1 MKEGPEFISIGIITK
16 AHGIKGEV
24 LVSSLTDNA
33 GQFQKLKHVFLAR
46 EDGKRTEITIQQVR
60 QKNDRFIIKFSGIEN
75 RDQAET
81 LKKVLIEKR
90 LEDGDVLS
98 SDEYY
103 IFDLVGLEVYTTNH
117 QLLGRIKEVLTL
129 PANDVY
135 IVQGEDT
142 QFLIPAIKSVVKKV
156 DLEKEIMLIEHLEG
170 LL

>member
-1 MKEGPEFISIGIITK
+1 MKKRPEFISIGIITK

-33 GQFQKLKHVFLAR
+33 EQFQKLKNVFLTQQ
-46 EDGKRTEITIQQVR
+46 DGTRTKIAIKQVR
-60 QKNDRFIIKFSGIEN
+60 QKIDRFIIKFSGIEN

-81 LKKVLIEKR
+81 LKSCLIEKR
-90 LEDGDVLS
+90 LEVGEKLS

-103 IFDLVGLEVYTTNH
+103 IFDLVGLEVYTTSH

-135 IVQGEDT
+135 IVQSENT
-142 QFLIPAIKSVVKKV
+142 QFLIPAIKNVVKKV
-156 DLEKEIMLIEHLEG
+156 DLEKEIMLIEPIEG

>member
-1 MKEGPEFISIGIITK
+1 MKERPDFISIGIITK
-16 AHGIKGEV
+16 PHGIKGEV

-33 GQFQKLKHVFLAR
+33 EQFQKLKHVFLTQQ
-46 EDGKRTEITIQQVR
+46 DGTRTKISIQQVR
-60 QKNDRFIIKFSGIEN
+60 QKNNQFIIKFSGIEN
-75 RDQAET
+75 RNQAET
-81 LKKVLIEKR
+81 LQKILIEKR

-103 IFDLVGLEVYTTNH
+103 LFDLIGLKVYTTDH

-135 IVQGEDT
+135 VVQGEST
-142 QFLIPAIKSVVKKV
+142 QFLIPAIRSVVKKV
-156 DLEKEIMLIEHLEG
+156 DLEKDIMLIEPIDG